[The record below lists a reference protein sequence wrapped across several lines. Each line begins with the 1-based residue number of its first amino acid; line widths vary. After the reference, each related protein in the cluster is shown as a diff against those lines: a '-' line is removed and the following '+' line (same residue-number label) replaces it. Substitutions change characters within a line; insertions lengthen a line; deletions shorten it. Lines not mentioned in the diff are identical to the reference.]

1 MAMDDHAE
9 SETAAAEEE
18 PTDAELACFE
28 AGVKFGTLYHQFAG
42 TPLSTTSAESLS
54 RAMESAIENQPHCR
68 SVEVSPRMEAI
79 EQALA
84 EQSASYTEWTGLFSE
99 VRMDI
104 EYAGVE
110 VETTMAMDGDYP
122 LMTVD
127 TIRRG

>member
-1 MAMDDHAE
+1 MDDHAE

-54 RAMESAIENQPHCR
+54 RAMETAIENQPHCR

-127 TIRRG
+127 GIRRG

>member
-1 MAMDDHAE
+1 MDENAE
-9 SETAAAEEE
+9 SETAAAKQA

-54 RAMESAIENQPHCR
+54 RAMETAVENQPHCR

-99 VRMDI
+99 VRMEI

-127 TIRRG
+127 GIRRG

>member
-1 MAMDDHAE
+1 MDDTAE
-9 SETAAAEEE
+9 SEPAAAEEA

-54 RAMESAIENQPHCR
+54 RAMETAVENQPHCR

-99 VRMDI
+99 VRMEI

-127 TIRRG
+127 RIRRG